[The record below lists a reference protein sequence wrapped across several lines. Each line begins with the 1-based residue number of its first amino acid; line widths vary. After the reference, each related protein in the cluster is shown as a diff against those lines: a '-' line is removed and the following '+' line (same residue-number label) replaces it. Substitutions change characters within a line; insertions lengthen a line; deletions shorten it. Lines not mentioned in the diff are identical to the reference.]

1 MKKALLFLVCV
12 VFPAALV
19 FSGCSPSRD
28 HARQEAKLHVVTS
41 LFPLYDFARA
51 VGGEKA
57 RVVLL
62 LPPGV
67 EPHSFEPT
75 PRDIIEVNEAD
86 IFVYTGGSMEPWAA
100 SVIKGVDRRKLV
112 VIDSSRGVTAR
123 QRQEGA
129 PSEDEHSAHQEAE
142 GNRGEVM
149 DPHIWLDLDNAQ
161 KMVDNI
167 LAGFIGKDAA
177 DKGFFEQNAALY
189 KSRLRRL
196 DEQFRES
203 LGQCKTRLFIH
214 GGHYAFNYLAK
225 RYGLAYVSAYGFSPD
240 AEPSPKHLADMI
252 QMIRRHNAKYV
263 FYEELIQPRVAETL
277 GRETGAK
284 LLALNGGH
292 NVTAEEMK
300 RGVTFISLLEQD
312 LENLKV
318 GLQCR

>member
-1 MKKALLFLVCV
+1 
-12 VFPAALV
+12 
-19 FSGCSPSRD
+19 
-28 HARQEAKLHVVTS
+28 VTS

-75 PRDIIEVNEAD
+75 PRDILEVNRAD
-86 IFVYTGGSMEPWAA
+86 IFVYTGSSMEPWAVSIIEGA
-100 SVIKGVDRRKLV
+100 DRRKLV
-112 VIDSSRGVTAR
+112 VVDSSRGVAF
-123 QRQEGA
+123 QREQKGA
-129 PSEDEHSAHQEAE
+129 PSEDEPSAGPEA
-142 GNRGEVM
+142 GNSRKELM

-167 LAGFIGKDAA
+167 LAGFIEKDPV

-203 LGQCKTRLFIH
+203 LGQCKTRLFVH

-225 RYGLAYVSAYGFSPD
+225 RYALTYVSAYGFSPD
-240 AEPSPKHLADMI
+240 AEPSPKHLSDMI
-252 QMIRRHNAKYV
+252 QVIRRHNTKYI

-277 GRETGAK
+277 SRETGAK

-312 LENLKV
+312 LQNLKV
-318 GLQCR
+318 GLQCQ